1 MRILSVTAQKP
12 DSTGSG
18 VYLTELV
25 KGFAGMGHTQTV
37 IAGVYA
43 EDQIQMP
50 DGVICYPVYYNS
62 QELNFPILGMSDEM
76 PYDSTKYSDMTDEM
90 TENFKNA
97 FRKRIE
103 RAVQEFQPDVI
114 LCHHLYFLTAY
125 VRELC
130 PDKMVYGLCHGS
142 DLRQIKKNPWQ
153 RAYICSQIRKLDGI
167 LVLHEEQK
175 KEIEAF
181 YECQSNK
188 VIVLGTGY
196 NSKVFYRENV
206 DENEKQ
212 KSNGGKLCLVFAGK
226 ISEKKG
232 VMSLIRSMNYIPEA
246 KERVLLQIA
255 GGHGNTEEY
264 RKITELAEECS
275 CKVEF
280 LGKLSQTELAKVF
293 RQGDVFVLPSF
304 YEGLPLVLI
313 EAMACGMQTVCTDLP
328 GIQEWVERNI
338 PGNEVVFVTPPEMEN
353 EDEPVKAALP
363 EFEQKLA
370 EAVLRAANCKSVKEE
385 VLQKLSWEGVCKRLI
400 KLWTK

>member
-25 KGFAGMGHTQTV
+25 KGFADMGHTQAV

-43 EDQIQMP
+43 EDQIRMP

-62 QELNFPILGMSDEM
+62 QELKFPILGMSDEM

-90 TENFKNA
+90 MESFKNA

-103 RAVQEFQPDVI
+103 WAVQEFRPDVI

-130 PDKMVYGLCHGS
+130 PDRIVYGLCHGS

-153 RAYICSQIRKLDGI
+153 RAYICDRIQKLDGV
-167 LVLHEEQK
+167 LALHEEQK
-175 KEIEAF
+175 AEIEDF
-181 YECQSNK
+181 YGCEKEK
-188 VIVLGTGY
+188 VQVLGTGY
-196 NSKVFYRENV
+196 NSKVFYRN
-206 DENEKQ
+206 DENREERGRQDSEKL
-212 KSNGGKLCLVFAGK
+212 SLVFAGK

-232 VMSLIRSMNYIPEA
+232 VMSLIRSMNYIPDV

-255 GGHGNTEEY
+255 GGHGNTSEY
-264 RKITELAEECS
+264 QQIKELAEACPCE
-275 CKVEF
+275 VEF
-280 LGKLSQTELAKVF
+280 LGKLSQPELAKVF
-293 RQGDVFVLPSF
+293 CQGDVFVLPSF

-313 EAMACGMQTVCTDLP
+313 EAMACGMRAVCTDLP
-328 GIQEWVERNI
+328 GIQEWLGKNL
-338 PGNEVVFVTPPEMEN
+338 PANEVVYVKPPRMEN
-353 EDEPVKAALP
+353 EDEPVQADLP

-370 EAVLRAANCKSVKEE
+370 DAILLAKNCRPVEKEALRN
-385 VLQKLSWEGVCKRLI
+385 LSWEGVCQRLLY
-400 KLWTK
+400 LWNR

>member
-25 KGFAGMGHTQTV
+25 KGFADMGHTQAV

-43 EDQIQMP
+43 GGHIQMP
-50 DGVICYPVYYNS
+50 DGVECYPVYYNS
-62 QELNFPILGMSDEM
+62 QELKFPILGMSDEM
-76 PYDSTKYSDMTDEM
+76 PYESTKYSDMTEEM
-90 TENFKNA
+90 TENFKTA

-103 RAVQEFQPDVI
+103 RAVQEFRPDVI

-125 VRELC
+125 IRELC
-130 PDKMVYGLCHGS
+130 PDQRVYGLCHGS

-167 LVLHEEQK
+167 LALHEEQK

-196 NSKVFYRENV
+196 NSKIFHREHV
-206 DENEKQ
+206 DK
-212 KSNGGKLCLVFAGK
+212 NGQQRQNSGKLCLVFAGK

-232 VMSLIRSMNYIPEA
+232 VMSLIRAMNYIPEA

-255 GGHGNTEEY
+255 GGHGNTSEY
-264 RKITELAEECS
+264 QQIKELAEACPCE
-275 CKVEF
+275 VEF
-280 LGKLSQTELAKVF
+280 LGKLSQPELAEVF
-293 RQGDVFVLPSF
+293 CQGDVFVLPSF

-313 EAMACGMQTVCTDLP
+313 EAMACGMRAVCTDLP
-328 GIQEWVERNI
+328 GIQEWVDGNV

-385 VLQKLSWEGVCKRLI
+385 VIQKLSWEGVCKRLI

>member
-25 KGFAGMGHTQTV
+25 KGFAGMGHTQAV

-76 PYDSTKYSDMTDEM
+76 PYDSTKYSEMTDEM

-103 RAVQEFQPDVI
+103 RAVQEFRPEVI

-130 PDKMVYGLCHGS
+130 PDQRVYGLCHGS
-142 DLRQIKKNPWQ
+142 DMRQVKKNPWQ

-167 LVLHEEQK
+167 LALHEEQK

-181 YECQSNK
+181 YECQSDK

-246 KERVLLQIA
+246 EERVLLQIA

-264 RKITELAEECS
+264 QKITELAEECP
-275 CKVEF
+275 CEVAF

-328 GIQEWVERNI
+328 GIQEWVERNV

-370 EAVLRAANCKSVKEE
+370 DAVLRAANCKSVKEE
-385 VLQKLSWEGVCKRLI
+385 VLRKLSWEGVCKRLI
-400 KLWTK
+400 QLWAQ

>member
-25 KGFAGMGHTQTV
+25 KGFAGMGHTQAI

-43 EDQIQMP
+43 EDQIRIP
-50 DGVICYPVYYNS
+50 DGVRCYPVYYNS

-76 PYDSTKYSDMTDEM
+76 PYDSTKYSDMTEEM
-90 TENFKNA
+90 TGNFKNA

-125 VRELC
+125 VRESC

-142 DLRQIKKNPWQ
+142 DMRQIKKNPWK
-153 RAYICSQIRKLDGI
+153 RAYIRSKIQELDGI
-167 LVLHEEQK
+167 LALHEEQK

-181 YECQSNK
+181 YECQSDK
-188 VIVLGTGY
+188 VFVLGTGY
-196 NSKVFYRENV
+196 NSKVFHREDV
-206 DENEKQ
+206 DKNKKQ
-212 KSNGGKLCLVFAGK
+212 KSDGGKLRLVFAGK

-232 VMSLIRSMNYIPEA
+232 VMSLIRSMNYIPES
-246 KERVLLQIA
+246 KDGVLLQIA

-264 RKITELAEECS
+264 QKITELAKECP
-275 CKVEF
+275 CEVEF

-293 RQGDVFVLPSF
+293 QQGDIFVLPSF

-313 EAMACGMQTVCTDLP
+313 EAMACGLQAVCTDLP
-328 GIQEWVERNI
+328 GIQKWLERNL
-338 PGNEVVFVTPPEMEN
+338 PGNEVVYVKPPQMEN
-353 EDEPVKAALP
+353 EDEPVKADLP

-370 EAVLRAANCKSVKEE
+370 EAILRAKSCQSVKEE
-385 VLQKLSWEGVCKRLI
+385 VIQRLSWEGVCKRLI
-400 KLWTK
+400 KLWNK